1 VALALSDASDSPV
14 GALRECLSSAA
25 FRHAIVAIPVDT
37 GGLAAVEESRNMQER
52 KTISMLQRVPVILAV
67 TAASYGLQLPPSVAG
82 RAAGQGVSS
91 TVATS
96 QPLLAAPRPEDKR
109 SA

>member
-1 VALALSDASDSPV
+1 VSDTSDKRV
-14 GALRECLSSAA
+14 GLRPECLSSAA
-25 FRHAIVAIPVDT
+25 FRHGIVAIPVDT
-37 GGLAAVEESRNMQER
+37 GGLAAVEESRHMQER

-96 QPLLAAPRPEDKR
+96 QPLLAAPRSDGKR